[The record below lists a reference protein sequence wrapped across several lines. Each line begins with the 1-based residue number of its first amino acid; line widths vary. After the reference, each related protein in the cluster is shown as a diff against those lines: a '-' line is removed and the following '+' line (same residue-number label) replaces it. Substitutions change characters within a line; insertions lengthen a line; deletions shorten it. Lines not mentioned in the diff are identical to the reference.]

1 MQHWMREDLYAKIFD
16 STVVAIGITDQQG
29 KYVMVNPAW
38 CRMMGYSATEAE
50 SLHVNDVT
58 PPEDRGS
65 SSTNFA
71 RLISGE
77 IPGIRLSRRYLR
89 KDGSCF
95 WADLHVSRV
104 IHDDGATVELV
115 GIFVNIDPQIKAE
128 SDLQEMNKKLTGT
141 NQELQRAMEELEK
154 LARHD
159 SLTQLYNRRVL
170 NEILEHEIQRSIR
183 SKRGMAVALA
193 DVDDFKKVNDNYGH
207 DVGDLALI
215 ELAKVLSHEIRTTD
229 FVGRWGGEEFL
240 FIFPETTCEGAMIVI
255 ERVREQVENIRIP
268 IPGGELA
275 FTVSIGLSY
284 HMGND
289 NVDTIV
295 NEADQAMYKAKQA
308 GKNRCLQYQTGCPKT

>member
-1 MQHWMREDLYAKIFD
+1 MIEDLYAKIFD

-65 SSTNFA
+65 SSMNFA

-141 NQELQRAMEELEK
+141 NQELQRAMEEL
-154 LARHD
+154 
-159 SLTQLYNRRVL
+159 
-170 NEILEHEIQRSIR
+170 
-183 SKRGMAVALA
+183 

-289 NVDTIV
+289 NVYTIV